1 MSLILSCRADP
12 DVFDLDQSHLKLE
25 LGMGAR
31 VIWTVVAVAELGLLI
46 IVLTITLSISPRT
59 ALVAGLALCLL
70 GLFAAFTGRGFWR
83 LRGRLKGVSV
93 FAIAGF
99 IALISILPTVAER
112 ETRWAEL
119 RQTDP
124 DAYLAELA
132 PIDEDRWLV
141 ELGELRPDKYEQEI
155 ERRTA
160 EAEAQ
165 RQTAEAKAQRDA
177 EHKQN
182 EEQEATL
189 RLAEQAAREE
199 VARRADADLRAAE
212 AETTRLRLCSD
223 AKAGEAFVM
232 IQADVRR
239 ALVAPSTASFPS
251 RPDSGTKHIGDCVFQ
266 VSGHFDAQNGFGA
279 MLRGNF
285 SGTIRYFPEQGSW
298 QTQSLNVN

>member
-1 MSLILSCRADP
+1 
-12 DVFDLDQSHLKLE
+12 
-25 LGMGAR
+25 MGAR
-31 VIWTVVAVAELGLLI
+31 IIWTVVAVAELVLLI

-83 LRGRLKGVSV
+83 LRGRLKGASV
-93 FAIAGF
+93 FTVAGF
-99 IALISILPTVAER
+99 IALIASLPTVAER

-141 ELGELRPDKYEQEI
+141 ELGELRPEKYEQEI
-155 ERRTA
+155 ERQA
-160 EAEAQ
+160 AQAEAQ
-165 RQTAEAKAQRDA
+165 RQTAEAEA
-177 EHKQN
+177 ERNAEEKQN
-182 EEQEATL
+182 EEQAATA

-199 VARRADADLRAAE
+199 AARRADADVRAAE

-223 AKAGEAFVM
+223 EKADEAFVM

-239 ALVAPSTASFPS
+239 ALVAPSSASFPW
-251 RPDSGTKHIGDCVFQ
+251 RPESGTKHIGDSVFQ
-266 VSGHFDAQNGFGA
+266 VNGQFDAQNGFGA